1 MDVGQREVP
10 EREPHAV
17 AELGLDTLDRAE
29 RLPRVRAL
37 AVAVLDDEPPLPDAA
52 DVIHRLVEPIHHSR
66 FTLLLAR
73 SRYAC
78 VPVPRPMLRASHV
91 VESGEVVVVE
101 RDAGGVHVRTELLS
115 QRDSPTRYALR
126 RRQSAFFSQ
135 IEIGFGLLPRGGR
148 GAASRATYGPR
159 PGARTSLGAERYDAQ
174 LAERYRLDQSGAARG
189 RAG

>member
-73 SRYAC
+73 SPYAC
-78 VPVPRPMLRASHV
+78 VPVPRPMMRASHV

-115 QRDSPTRYALR
+115 QRDSPARYALR

-135 IEIGFGLLPRGGR
+135 SRSGSGCFLAGARRSISRDLWAAARRSNLPRR
-148 GAASRATYGPR
+148 
-159 PGARTSLGAERYDAQ
+159 
-174 LAERYRLDQSGAARG
+174 
-189 RAG
+189 